1 MAIREMLADG
11 DVRNRRDQIPDDLWT
26 RCGQCRHMM
35 YSPEYLRDCK
45 VCARCGHHARLTA
58 QERLEMTVDRDSFL
72 EYDPDLTAQNPLNF
86 PEYEAKLAKAQKST
100 GMTDALLTGEGRIGG
115 YITALSISNFGFMG
129 GSMGSVVGEKMTRL
143 FERALD
149 RGIPVVAIS
158 SSGGAR
164 MQEAALSLMQMAKT
178 SAAVGRLARAGLP
191 YVVVLTDP
199 STAGVQASFASLGD
213 VILAEP
219 GAYIGFTGARVIEQA
234 LRIKLPKDF
243 QSAEFQLAHGM
254 VDQVVH
260 RKELPTI
267 LTQLLAFFAE

>member
-1 MAIREMLADG
+1 MAIRELPIADG
-11 DVRNRRDQIPDDLWT
+11 EAGKRAEIPDDLWT
-26 RCGQCRHMM
+26 RCSQCRHMM
-35 YSPEYLRDCK
+35 YTPEYLREFS
-45 VCARCGHHARLTA
+45 VCTRCGYHARLSAT
-58 QERLEMTVDRDSFL
+58 ERLEITVDHGSFL
-72 EYDPDLTAQNPLNF
+72 EYDPDLVAQNPLNF
-86 PEYEAKLAKAQKST
+86 PEYEAKLAKAQKAC
-100 GMTDALLTGEGRIGG
+100 GMSDALLTGEGRIGNFV
-115 YITALSISNFGFMG
+115 TALSISNFQFMG

-178 SAAVGRLARAGLP
+178 CAAVARLSRAGLP
-191 YVVVLTDP
+191 YIVVLTDP

-213 VILAEP
+213 VIIAEP

-254 VDQVVH
+254 VDMVVH
-260 RKELPTI
+260 RRDLKPT
-267 LTQLLAFFAE
+267 LTQLLSFFAG